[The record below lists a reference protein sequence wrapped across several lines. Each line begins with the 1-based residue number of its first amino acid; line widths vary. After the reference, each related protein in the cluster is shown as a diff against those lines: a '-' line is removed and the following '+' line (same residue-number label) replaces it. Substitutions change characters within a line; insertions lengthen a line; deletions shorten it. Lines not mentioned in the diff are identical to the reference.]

1 MVTII
6 ERSTKMGQKS
16 DSTAL
21 CGWTAEKGE
30 GSASCGGGIGRRG
43 IRRNSVILMADL
55 LWNRHGNFGKRAI
68 GDHARCKSLP
78 TGGLFGSACHSFA
91 E

>member
-30 GSASCGGGIGRRG
+30 GSAKEITKRTFTLL
-43 IRRNSVILMADL
+43 NSI
-55 LWNRHGNFGKRAI
+55 H
-68 GDHARCKSLP
+68 
-78 TGGLFGSACHSFA
+78 
-91 E
+91 

>member
-30 GSASCGGGIGRRG
+30 GSAKEMKNTDYLRE
-43 IRRNSVILMADL
+43 LFTD
-55 LWNRHGNFGKRAI
+55 GN
-68 GDHARCKSLP
+68 P
-78 TGGLFGSACHSFA
+78 
-91 E
+91 